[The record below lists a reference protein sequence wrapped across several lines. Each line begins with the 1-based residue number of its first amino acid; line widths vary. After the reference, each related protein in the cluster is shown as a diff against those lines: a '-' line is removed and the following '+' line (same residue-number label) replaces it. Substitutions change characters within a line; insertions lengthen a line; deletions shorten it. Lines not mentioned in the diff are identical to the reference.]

1 MSVEI
6 HRSPDKNA
14 DSLLNHM
21 RTEVQK
27 IIDNHLKWEKISVMN
42 YGYEELNLL
51 IDLFTWRKSQEDVK
65 KELAKNVK
73 RMKITYEQ
81 IVCEYDFI
89 KSLKNLVKETKSEL
103 ALLNDDLLLGS
114 QLESQLSGIVSV

>member
-6 HRSPDKNA
+6 HRSPDKNQ

-27 IIDNHLKWEKISVMN
+27 IIDNHLKWEKNFSVMD

-51 IDLFTWRKSQEDVK
+51 INLLTWRKTREDLEN
-65 KELAKNVK
+65 ELEQNEK
-73 RMKITYEQ
+73 RMQMTYEQ

-89 KSLKNLVKETKSEL
+89 KSLEDLEKETKREL
-103 ALLNDDLLLGS
+103 ASLSEDLL
-114 QLESQLSGIVSV
+114 LESQLENIESV